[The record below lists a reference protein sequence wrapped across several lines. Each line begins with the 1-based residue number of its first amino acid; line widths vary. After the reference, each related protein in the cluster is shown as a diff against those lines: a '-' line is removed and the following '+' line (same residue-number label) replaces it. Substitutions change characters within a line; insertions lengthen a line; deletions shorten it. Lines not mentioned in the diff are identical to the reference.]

1 MTEQQRKLMQQYAI
15 TSEEKTVYH
24 YMDFKYDKLDDA
36 LVFAKIDTKR
46 EKETVSSSPASSS
59 R

>member
-1 MTEQQRKLMQQYAI
+1 MTEQERKLMQQYAI
-15 TSEEKTVYH
+15 TSKEKTVYH

-46 EKETVSSSPASSS
+46 KKETVSSNPASSS

>member
-1 MTEQQRKLMQQYAI
+1 MTEQERKLMQQYAI
-15 TSEEKTVYH
+15 TSAGKTVYH

-36 LVFAKIDTKR
+36 LSFAKIDTKLK
-46 EKETVSSSPASSS
+46 KETVSSKPASSS

>member
-46 EKETVSSSPASSS
+46 EKETVSSNPASSS

>member
-1 MTEQQRKLMQQYAI
+1 MQLYAI
-15 TSEEKTVYH
+15 TSEEKTVYR

-46 EKETVSSSPASSS
+46 ERKRYRRVQHLRLAE
-59 R
+59 

>member
-1 MTEQQRKLMQQYAI
+1 MTEQERKLMQQYAI

-24 YMDFKYDKLDDA
+24 YMHFKYDKLDDA

-46 EKETVSSSPASSS
+46 KKETVLSNPASSS